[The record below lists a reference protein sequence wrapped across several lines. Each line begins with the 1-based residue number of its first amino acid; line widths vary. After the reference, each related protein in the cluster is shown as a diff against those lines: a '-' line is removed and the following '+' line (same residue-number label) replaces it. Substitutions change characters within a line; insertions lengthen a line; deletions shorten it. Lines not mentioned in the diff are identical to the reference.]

1 MNKDKIVKNISVPL
15 KLAIGIGLIL
25 LLSVILAVNSFY
37 SLNILTMRTT
47 NIDKITQIDAK
58 VHALRII
65 SAQYKATLNENYITE
80 VQLLADQV
88 RQNANEAKT
97 TLTEASN
104 RKAMDEIQADVTEY
118 EQSFANYIQAQQA
131 IETSIAAA
139 VDSDNDTNTA
149 LSELNVLINGTSQ
162 QPVIHDD
169 FYNAVTGRLV
179 TELIESRRT
188 LAYTA
193 RIFIADRAEQN
204 IEALERAYSALQDIA
219 TKLQPRLLGNAAN
232 LQTQIVT
239 GAASYMDLLRNIITL
254 AETQF
259 AAEENMTRVF
269 ARVNAS
275 TDDSVVAV
283 TASRDRDI
291 NRSQT
296 ITTSLTLAVIAL
308 GAAIGWFMSIQVTH
322 PLNQAIS
329 IAQAIGN
336 SDMSGRGVE
345 QRRDEFGALLN
356 ALDQTRT
363 NLREAMGE
371 VNGFTLQLAS
381 AAEELSAITTQT
393 SEGALS
399 QREETEQVATAM
411 NEMTAT
417 VHEVAQNAEEAAA
430 AAEKANRLAIHG
442 EQVLQSA
449 LDANN
454 RLTAQVQQSAEAMH
468 NLNQDSTNIS
478 TVLTVINGLAE
489 QTNLLA
495 LNAAIEAARAGDV
508 GRGFAVVADE
518 VRNLAHHTQESTS
531 QIEELITNLQKGS
544 SNAVVMMDNSRTLA
558 DATLELVEEA
568 YNELQA
574 IARVVLEIQ
583 AMGAQIAT
591 AAEEQS
597 LVAEEINRNV
607 VNVNSAA
614 DQLSAAAEETAASS
628 IELARLGQNLH
639 NLVSRF
645 KI

>member
-1 MNKDKIVKNISVPL
+1 MKNISVPL

-97 TLTEASN
+97 TLTEASI

-139 VDSDNDTNTA
+139 VDSGNDTNTA

-179 TELIESRRT
+179 TDLIESRRT

-193 RIFIADRAEQN
+193 RIFIADKAEQN

-239 GAASYMDLLRNIITL
+239 DAASYMDLLRNIITL

-269 ARVNAS
+269 ARVNAI

-283 TASRDRDI
+283 TALRDRDI

-430 AAEKANRLAIHG
+430 AGEKANRLAIHG

-468 NLNQDSTNIS
+468 NLNQDCTNIS

-531 QIEELITNLQKGS
+531 QIEELITNLQKDS

>member
-1 MNKDKIVKNISVPL
+1 MKNISVPL

-47 NIDKITQIDAK
+47 NIDKITQIDAN
-58 VHALRII
+58 VDALRII

-80 VQLLADQV
+80 AQLLADQV

-97 TLTEASN
+97 TLTAASGH
-104 RKAMDEIQADVTEY
+104 KAMDEIQADVTEY
-118 EQSFANYIQAQQA
+118 GQSFANYIQAQQA

-139 VDSDNDTNTA
+139 VDSGNDTNTA

-179 TELIESRRT
+179 TDLIESRRT

-259 AAEENMTRVF
+259 SAEENMTRVF

-430 AAEKANRLAIHG
+430 AGEKANRLAIHG

-614 DQLSAAAEETAASS
+614 DQSSAAAEETAASS

>member
-1 MNKDKIVKNISVPL
+1 MKNISVPL

-47 NIDKITQIDAK
+47 NIDKITQIDAN
-58 VHALRII
+58 VDALRII

-80 VQLLADQV
+80 AQLLADQV

-97 TLTEASN
+97 TLTAASN

-118 EQSFANYIQAQQA
+118 GQSFANYIQAQQA

-139 VDSDNDTNTA
+139 VDRGNDTNTA

-179 TELIESRRT
+179 TDLIESRRT

-239 GAASYMDLLRNIITL
+239 DVASYMDLLRNIITL

-269 ARVNAS
+269 ARVNAN
-275 TDDSVVAV
+275 TDDTVVAV
-283 TASRDRDI
+283 TALRDRDI

-381 AAEELSAITTQT
+381 AAEELSSITTQT

-430 AAEKANRLAIHG
+430 AGEKANRVAIHG
-442 EQVLQSA
+442 VQVLQSA

-518 VRNLAHHTQESTS
+518 VRNLAHRTQESTS

-614 DQLSAAAEETAASS
+614 DQSSAAAEETAASS
-628 IELARLGQNLH
+628 IELARLGQKLH

>member
-1 MNKDKIVKNISVPL
+1 MKNISVPL

-47 NIDKITQIDAK
+47 NIDKITQIDAN
-58 VHALRII
+58 VDALRII

-80 VQLLADQV
+80 AQLLADQV

-97 TLTEASN
+97 TLTAASGH
-104 RKAMDEIQADVTEY
+104 KAMDEIQADVTEY
-118 EQSFANYIQAQQA
+118 GQSFANYIQAQQA

-139 VDSDNDTNTA
+139 VDSGNDTNTA

-179 TELIESRRT
+179 TDLIESRRT

-430 AAEKANRLAIHG
+430 AGEKANRLAIHG

-614 DQLSAAAEETAASS
+614 DQSSAAAEETAASS

>member
-1 MNKDKIVKNISVPL
+1 MKNISVPL

-47 NIDKITQIDAK
+47 NIDKITQIDAN
-58 VHALRII
+58 VDALRII

-80 VQLLADQV
+80 AQLLADQV

-97 TLTEASN
+97 TLTAASN

-118 EQSFANYIQAQQA
+118 GQSFANYIQAQQA

-139 VDSDNDTNTA
+139 VDRGNDTNTA

-179 TELIESRRT
+179 TDLIESRRT

-239 GAASYMDLLRNIITL
+239 DVASYMDLLRNIITL

-269 ARVNAS
+269 ARVNAN
-275 TDDSVVAV
+275 TDDTVVAV
-283 TASRDRDI
+283 TALRDRDI

-381 AAEELSAITTQT
+381 AAEELSSITTQT

-430 AAEKANRLAIHG
+430 AGEKANRVAIHG
-442 EQVLQSA
+442 VQVLQSA

-518 VRNLAHHTQESTS
+518 VRNLAHRTQESTS

-597 LVAEEINRNV
+597 LVAQEINRNV

-614 DQLSAAAEETAASS
+614 DQASAAAEETAASS
-628 IELARLGQNLH
+628 IELARLGQKLH

>member
-1 MNKDKIVKNISVPL
+1 MKNISVPL

-25 LLSVILAVNSFY
+25 LLSVMLAVNSFY

-47 NIDKITQIDAK
+47 NIDKITQIDAN

-80 VQLLADQV
+80 AQLLADQV

-97 TLTEASN
+97 TLTAASN
-104 RKAMDEIQADVTEY
+104 HKAMDEIQADVTEY
-118 EQSFANYIQAQQA
+118 GQSFANYIQAQQA

-139 VDSDNDTNTA
+139 VDSGNDTNTA

-179 TELIESRRT
+179 TDLIESRRT

-239 GAASYMDLLRNIITL
+239 DAASYMDLLRNIITL
-254 AETQF
+254 GETQF

-269 ARVNAS
+269 ARVNAKS
-275 TDDSVVAV
+275 DDTVVAV
-283 TASRDRDI
+283 TALRDRDI

-381 AAEELSAITTQT
+381 AAEEFSAITTQT

-430 AAEKANRLAIHG
+430 AGEKANRLAIHG

-607 VNVNSAA
+607 VNVNSVA

>member
-1 MNKDKIVKNISVPL
+1 MDDAAIVAKN
-15 KLAIGIGLIL
+15 G
-25 LLSVILAVNSFY
+25 
-37 SLNILTMRTT
+37 
-47 NIDKITQIDAK
+47 
-58 VHALRII
+58 
-65 SAQYKATLNENYITE
+65 
-80 VQLLADQV
+80 
-88 RQNANEAKT
+88 
-97 TLTEASN
+97 
-104 RKAMDEIQADVTEY
+104 
-118 EQSFANYIQAQQA
+118 
-131 IETSIAAA
+131 
-139 VDSDNDTNTA
+139 
-149 LSELNVLINGTSQ
+149 ELFRGS
-162 QPVIHDD
+162 
-169 FYNAVTGRLV
+169 
-179 TELIESRRT
+179 
-188 LAYTA
+188 
-193 RIFIADRAEQN
+193 
-204 IEALERAYSALQDIA
+204 
-219 TKLQPRLLGNAAN
+219 
-232 LQTQIVT
+232 
-239 GAASYMDLLRNIITL
+239 
-254 AETQF
+254 
-259 AAEENMTRVF
+259 
-269 ARVNAS
+269 
-275 TDDSVVAV
+275 
-283 TASRDRDI
+283 
-291 NRSQT
+291 
-296 ITTSLTLAVIAL
+296 TSLTLAVIAL

-430 AAEKANRLAIHG
+430 AGEKANRLAIHG

-628 IELARLGQNLH
+628 IGLARLGQNLH

>member
-1 MNKDKIVKNISVPL
+1 MKNISVPL

-25 LLSVILAVNSFY
+25 LLSVMLAVNSFY

-47 NIDKITQIDAK
+47 NIDKITQIDANI
-58 VHALRII
+58 HALRII

-80 VQLLADQV
+80 AQLLADQV

-118 EQSFANYIQAQQA
+118 GQSFANYIQAQQA

-139 VDSDNDTNTA
+139 VDSGNDTNTA

-169 FYNAVTGRLV
+169 FYNAVTGRLI
-179 TELIESRRT
+179 TDLIESRRT

-239 GAASYMDLLRNIITL
+239 DAASYMDLLRNIITL

-269 ARVNAS
+269 ARVNAN
-275 TDDSVVAV
+275 TDDTVVAV
-283 TASRDRDI
+283 TALRDRDI

-381 AAEELSAITTQT
+381 AAEELSSITTQT

-430 AAEKANRLAIHG
+430 AGEKANRLAIHG

-454 RLTAQVQQSAEAMH
+454 RLTAQVQQSVEAMH

-518 VRNLAHHTQESTS
+518 VRNLAHRTQESTS

-597 LVAEEINRNV
+597 LVAQEINRNV

-614 DQLSAAAEETAASS
+614 DQASAAAEETAASS
-628 IELARLGQNLH
+628 IELARLGQKLH

>member
-1 MNKDKIVKNISVPL
+1 MKNISVPL

-88 RQNANEAKT
+88 RQNANEVKT
-97 TLTEASN
+97 TLTEASI

-139 VDSDNDTNTA
+139 VDSGNDTNTA

-179 TELIESRRT
+179 TDLIESRRT

-193 RIFIADRAEQN
+193 RIFIADKAEQN

-239 GAASYMDLLRNIITL
+239 DAASYMDLLRNIITL

-269 ARVNAS
+269 ARVNAN
-275 TDDSVVAV
+275 TDDTVVAV
-283 TASRDRDI
+283 TALRDRDI

-468 NLNQDSTNIS
+468 HLNQDSTNIS

-531 QIEELITNLQKGS
+531 QIEELITNLQKDS

-574 IARVVLEIQ
+574 IARAVLEIQ

>member
-1 MNKDKIVKNISVPL
+1 MKNISVPL

-47 NIDKITQIDAK
+47 NIDKITQIDAN
-58 VHALRII
+58 VDALRII

-80 VQLLADQV
+80 AQLLADQV

-97 TLTEASN
+97 TLTAASN

-118 EQSFANYIQAQQA
+118 GQSFANYIQAQQA

-139 VDSDNDTNTA
+139 VDRGNDTNTA

-179 TELIESRRT
+179 TDLIESRRT

-239 GAASYMDLLRNIITL
+239 DVASYMDLLRNIITL

-269 ARVNAS
+269 ARVNAN
-275 TDDSVVAV
+275 TDDTVVAV
-283 TASRDRDI
+283 TALRDRDI

-381 AAEELSAITTQT
+381 AAEELSSITTQT

-430 AAEKANRLAIHG
+430 AGEKANRVAIHG

-518 VRNLAHHTQESTS
+518 VRNLAHRTQESTS

-597 LVAEEINRNV
+597 LVAQEINRNV

-614 DQLSAAAEETAASS
+614 DQASAAAEETAASS
-628 IELARLGQNLH
+628 IELARLGQKLH

>member
-1 MNKDKIVKNISVPL
+1 MKNISVPL

-25 LLSVILAVNSFY
+25 LLSVMLAVNSFY

-47 NIDKITQIDAK
+47 NIDKITQIDANI
-58 VHALRII
+58 HALRII

-80 VQLLADQV
+80 AQLLADQV

-118 EQSFANYIQAQQA
+118 GQSFANYIQAQQA

-139 VDSDNDTNTA
+139 VDSGNDTNTA

-169 FYNAVTGRLV
+169 FYNAVTGRLI
-179 TELIESRRT
+179 TDLIESRRT

-239 GAASYMDLLRNIITL
+239 DAASYMDLLRNIITL

-269 ARVNAS
+269 ARVNANS
-275 TDDSVVAV
+275 DDTVVAV
-283 TASRDRDI
+283 TALRDRDI

-381 AAEELSAITTQT
+381 AAEELSSITTQT

-430 AAEKANRLAIHG
+430 AGEKANRLAIHG

-454 RLTAQVQQSAEAMH
+454 RLTAQVQQSVEAMH

-518 VRNLAHHTQESTS
+518 VRNLAHRTQESTS

-597 LVAEEINRNV
+597 LVAQEINRNV

-614 DQLSAAAEETAASS
+614 DQASAAAEETAASS
-628 IELARLGQNLH
+628 IELARLGQKLH